1 MPMVIEYFIIW
12 THINLSKII
21 NYFSLKIMVQLVIA
35 MHIWIFLTLL
45 NNDIFMDKA
54 IFLGHIF

>member
-12 THINLSKII
+12 THINLSKIV

-35 MHIWIFLTLL
+35 MQIWIFLTLL
-45 NNDIFMDKA
+45 NNDIFMEKA

>member
-12 THINLSKII
+12 THTNLSKII

-35 MHIWIFLTLL
+35 MQIWVFLTLL

>member
-1 MPMVIEYFIIW
+1 MPMVIEYFTIW
-12 THINLSKII
+12 THTNLSKII

-35 MHIWIFLTLL
+35 MQIWVFLTLL

>member
-1 MPMVIEYFIIW
+1 MVIEYFIIW

-35 MHIWIFLTLL
+35 MHI
-45 NNDIFMDKA
+45 
-54 IFLGHIF
+54 

>member
-1 MPMVIEYFIIW
+1 MPTVIEYFIIW
-12 THINLSKII
+12 THTNLSKII

-35 MHIWIFLTLL
+35 TQIWIFLTPL
-45 NNDIFMDKA
+45 NNDIFMEKA

>member
-54 IFLGHIF
+54 IFVGHLF